1 MDRLRDLLL
10 NNLGLKIMALL
21 FAFLLWVNVASP
33 KIVVKT
39 VSVPVEFVNVPADLE
54 ISNDYTR
61 RVDVHLSA
69 DRGAGSVSGETLS
82 VEINLLGEREGERI
96 MPLSKDNVQRPLGV
110 EILSVTPSR
119 ITIVLEKR
127 VEKVVPIVAEI
138 VGTPAAGYQL
148 LSYAADPSHVTIVGP
163 ASGVARVSRAVTEP
177 IRIDGRRGS
186 FVAVANVD
194 VADTKLR
201 IGESGPVRITLDIQ
215 EERREL
221 TVRVPVQLL
230 GGAGRLLDP
239 FVDVRVA
246 VPKSFRGTLSSQA
259 LRATAAAGAL
269 QPRSEAYT
277 LAPTIEVDPAHREFV
292 KVIDVRPGT
301 VRLRVLRR

>member
-1 MDRLRDLLL
+1 MDKLRDLLL

-33 KIVVKT
+33 KIIVKT
-39 VSVPVEFVNVPADLE
+39 VSVPVEFVNVPAGLE

-96 MPLSKDNVQRPLGV
+96 MPLTKENVQRPLGV

-119 ITIVLEKR
+119 ITVVLEKR
-127 VEKVVPIVAEI
+127 VEKVVPVVAEI
-138 VGTPAAGYQL
+138 VGTPAAGYRL
-148 LSYAADPSHVTIVGP
+148 LAYTADPPNVTVVGP

-194 VADTKLR
+194 VADKRLR
-201 IGESGPVRITLDIQ
+201 IDESGPVRVTLDIE

-221 TVRVPVQLL
+221 TVRVPVQLQ
-230 GGAGRLLDP
+230 GGVGRLLDP

-246 VPKSFRGTLSSQA
+246 VPKSFRGTLSA
-259 LRATAAAGAL
+259 PVLRVTAAAGKL
-269 QPRSEAYT
+269 QPRLEPYALEAT
-277 LAPTIEVDPAHREFV
+277 VEIDPAHREFV
-292 KVIDVRPGT
+292 KVIDVRPAT
-301 VRLRVLRR
+301 IRLRVLRR